1 MMELEDEHEAHIP
14 AEHPPPEAQA
24 RLPFADAYP
33 CRSRDHPPPPRQGPE
48 DTHGLTTV
56 ESLAS
61 SQRIRA
67 VRSARQ
73 RAAGATMV
81 VHALDRDDDETEA
94 RVAVVAGKAV
104 GNAVR
109 RNRAK
114 RRLRA
119 AARQARLPAV
129 DLVVDARRSA
139 IDVPFDR
146 LPRDLERL
154 LATAR
159 TRVRR

>member
-14 AEHPPPEAQA
+14 AQHPPPEAQA
-24 RLPFADAYP
+24 RLPLADAHT
-33 CRSRDHPPPPRQGPE
+33 CRSRDHPSPPHQGPK
-48 DTHGLTTV
+48 DAHGLTEV
-56 ESLAS
+56 ESIAS

-67 VRSARQ
+67 IRSARL
-73 RAAGATMV
+73 RAAGSTMV
-81 VHALDRDDDETEA
+81 VHVLDRGDDEGRA

-129 DLVVDARRSA
+129 DLVVDARRAA
-139 IDVPFDR
+139 IDAPFDT

-154 LATAR
+154 STQAR
-159 TRVRR
+159 RRARR

>member
-1 MMELEDEHEAHIP
+1 
-14 AEHPPPEAQA
+14 
-24 RLPFADAYP
+24 
-33 CRSRDHPPPPRQGPE
+33 
-48 DTHGLTTV
+48 
-56 ESLAS
+56 
-61 SQRIRA
+61 
-67 VRSARQ
+67 
-73 RAAGATMV
+73 MV
-81 VHALDRDDDETEA
+81 VHALDRDDDETDA

-139 IDVPFDR
+139 IDAPFDR

-154 LATAR
+154 AATAR
-159 TRVRR
+159 TQARR